1 VSLSFLA
8 GFVLL
13 ASVNAVDE
21 TPIDPT
27 LFKPEVTR
35 ILNREFESIVEFTPG
50 HKSVNGELNLPPRV
64 ESFLIEFGPV
74 TQNFP
79 FTIRQVRPIGQMQL
93 IDDGILNRGRIFS
106 IGKSRDGKSM
116 VKSLPT
122 EFFFQ
127 SDSTEVN
134 KIREKVVFF
143 DDFNGDAGDFDERRW
158 NVAFSACSLAK
169 TANFPVNNQK
179 HLHTQVGAFSTAC
192 PNDFLTGRSRA
203 VFDFTD
209 RTGTIFLDHDA
220 GSFVGHEFFLDVT
233 AEGAP
238 DLVLGKDEKNVVRVK
253 LDNSQLEVQQIL
265 PDGST
270 VVLDGSQ
277 QNLFLRGDETYSVTN
292 VRRPWVMEINKNA
305 MSLDINGVRVL
316 DNIQFKEPLEFE
328 RANIVL
334 THRGVNTLQEG
345 HHAVTMHL
353 DNIGFDGPKPE
364 LQTLNY
370 RNVQQKQFKSP
381 SNNDVF
387 TIDIPESDTNTVGG
401 KARLQFSSQLR
412 RNFNGNTV
420 VLNGKEINF
429 PAPEGNPGLLD
440 PVNTVIEVDAAD
452 VAGRVNRI
460 VFPPQLNGGDDGFFG
475 NVHIELDF
483 ACNEGVE
490 VDQREF
496 SIQPSQPI
504 FASSFPI
511 SFNCD
516 QEILARPVLELVS
529 INNRAPVARS
539 LRVNNVRRRI
549 GFGRRSRNIVVP
561 VASGEIRVNMFSDRQ
576 LRHNGGSN
584 GLQTLQVLVDCQVV
598 KEVDLGGAAF
608 QVLDFPVD
616 VNVVGPG
623 TKEVFLRV
631 VDNAGRSSTL
641 GLDTQVGRSPEE
653 EIYDPLVVVLGRGRA
668 SRQRPNCKTEEIFIG
683 GDCEDI
689 AVFTEGV
696 QALSV
701 CDAVPTVNTEFV
713 RAAEN
718 PNGRRILSTKS
729 TGRRVPPRSELT
741 NGYRRMGGYVGDWE
755 EKGIDVPT
763 YVDPNAPA
771 FNATKCDPVKFEACA
786 KGFGAAP
793 PKAAWGNK
801 GTGPGGIKHWIERDE
816 IDAFEMDPVDATLEL
831 ELAPKRTT
839 TAESME
845 VTGKAA
851 INRAAYQSPS
861 AYLTLIC
868 IALAC
873 LLF

>member
-1 VSLSFLA
+1 MRVSLSFLA

-13 ASVNAVDE
+13 ASVNAIDE

-27 LFKPEVTR
+27 LFVPEVTR

-50 HKSVNGELNLPPRV
+50 QKTDNATADLPDRV
-64 ESFLIEFGPV
+64 DSFLIEFGPV

-79 FTIRQVRPIGQMQL
+79 FTIRQIRPIGQMQL
-93 IDDGILNRGRIFS
+93 IDDGVLNRGRIFS
-106 IGKSRDGKSM
+106 IGKSRDGKRV
-116 VKSLPT
+116 VKSRSSEVFL
-122 EFFFQ
+122 FQ
-127 SDSTEVN
+127 SSSAEVN
-134 KIREKVVFF
+134 KIREQVVFF

-179 HLHTQVGAFSTAC
+179 HLHTQVGAFSTEC
-192 PNDFLTGRSRA
+192 PNDFLTARTRA

-209 RTGTIFLDHDA
+209 RTGKIFLDHDA

-253 LDNSQLEVQQIL
+253 IDNSQLEVQQIL

-270 VVLDGSQ
+270 VVLDGSKVD
-277 QNLFLRGDETYSVTN
+277 LFLRQDETYSVTN

-305 MSLDINGVRVL
+305 MSLNINGQQVL
-316 DNIQFKEPLEFE
+316 QNIQFQEPLEFE

-334 THRGVNTLQEG
+334 THRGVNSLQTG

-370 RNVQQKQFKSP
+370 RNVQQKQFKAP
-381 SNNDVF
+381 SSTDVF
-387 TIDIPESDTNTVGG
+387 TVDIPESDTNTIG
-401 KARLQFSSQLR
+401 KARLQFSSFLR
-412 RNFNGNTV
+412 RNYNSNKV
-420 VLNGKEINF
+420 ILNGKEINF

-440 PVNTVIEVDAAD
+440 PVNTVIEIDAAG
-452 VAGRVNRI
+452 VAGRNNRI
-460 VFPPQLNGGDDGFFG
+460 EFPAELTGFFG

-483 ACNEGVE
+483 GCVEGVE
-490 VDQREF
+490 VDLREF

-539 LRVNNVRRRI
+539 LKINTVRRRI
-549 GFGRRSRNIVVP
+549 GRRVVRLP
-561 VASGEIRVNMFSDRQ
+561 VATGSFVVNMFSDRQ

-584 GLQTLQVLVDCQVV
+584 GLQTLQVLVDCKVV
-598 KEVDLGGAAF
+598 DEVQLGGAAF
-608 QVLDFPVD
+608 QMLNFPVD
-616 VNVVGPG
+616 VTVVGPG
-623 TKEVFLRV
+623 TKSIFLRV

-641 GLDTQVGRSPEE
+641 GLDTQIGRGPEE
-653 EIYDPLVVVLGRGRA
+653 EIFEPLIVTLGRV
-668 SRQRPNCKTEEIFIG
+668 RPTSPRKCKTEEIFIG

-718 PNGRRILSTKS
+718 PNGRRILAKES

-755 EKGIDVPT
+755 ELGIDVPT
-763 YVDPNAPA
+763 HVDPDAPA
-771 FNATKCDPVKFEACA
+771 FNAADCDPVKFEACQPE
-786 KGFGAAP
+786 FGEAP
-793 PKAAWGNK
+793 PKAASGNK
-801 GTGPGGIKHWIERDE
+801 ATGPGGIKHWIERDE
-816 IDAFEMDPVDATLEL
+816 IDAFEMDPVDPTF
-831 ELAPKRTT
+831 ELALAPLKRT
-839 TAESME
+839 AQSME
-845 VTGKAA
+845 VTEKTG